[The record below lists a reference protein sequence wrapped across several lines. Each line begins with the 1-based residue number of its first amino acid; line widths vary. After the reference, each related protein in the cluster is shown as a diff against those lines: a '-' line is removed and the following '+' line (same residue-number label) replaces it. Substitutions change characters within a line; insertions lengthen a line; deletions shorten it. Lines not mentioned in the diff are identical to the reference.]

1 MITLPFP
8 FHNNRYSRGIVFWGG
23 PLESRN
29 ISLTDEEAN
38 DEEKKAERE
47 ELKDFV
53 KSNSLEAM
61 DKQADP
67 STHGTINSYYFMTAI
82 IGDVILNIV
91 QQDAMLALFSFAFI
105 FFWLRL
111 NTQSWMLAFVGLFE
125 IFFSIP
131 IAWFIFT
138 VVFQIKYFA
147 TLNALAL
154 FSK

>member
-1 MITLPFP
+1 
-8 FHNNRYSRGIVFWGG
+8 
-23 PLESRN
+23 
-29 ISLTDEEAN
+29 
-38 DEEKKAERE
+38 
-47 ELKDFV
+47 
-53 KSNSLEAM
+53 
-61 DKQADP
+61 
-67 STHGTINSYYFMTAI
+67 MTAI